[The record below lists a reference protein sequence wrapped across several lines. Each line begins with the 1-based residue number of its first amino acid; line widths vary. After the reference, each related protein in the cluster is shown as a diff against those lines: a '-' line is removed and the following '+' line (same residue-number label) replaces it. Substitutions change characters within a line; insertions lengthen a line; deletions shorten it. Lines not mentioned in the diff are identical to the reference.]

1 MCGNDYSLTYYN
13 NDKRQWET
21 LPTDP
26 IIEDIAWILD
36 PEYPS
41 GEQTIKLYMENSL
54 IFAPFR
60 PL

>member
-41 GEQTIKLYMENSL
+41 GEQTIKLNTSKVPNRDDKNS
-54 IFAPFR
+54 I
-60 PL
+60 